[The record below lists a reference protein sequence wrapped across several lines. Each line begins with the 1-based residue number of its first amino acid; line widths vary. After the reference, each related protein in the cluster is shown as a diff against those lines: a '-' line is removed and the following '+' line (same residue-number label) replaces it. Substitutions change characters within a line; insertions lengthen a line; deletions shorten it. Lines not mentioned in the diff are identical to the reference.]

1 MPCLEFV
8 KVGTLESEERS
19 AGYSRYHEIVMKLTH
34 DLSEL
39 PPGTEIAVRVPKGCE
54 VPELRTIVF
63 K

>member
-1 MPCLEFV
+1 MPYLEFV

-19 AGYSRYHEIVMKLTH
+19 AGYSRYYELVLKLTH

-39 PPGTEIAVRVPKGCE
+39 PPGTEIAVRVPKGHR
-54 VPELRTIVF
+54 VPELRTITF